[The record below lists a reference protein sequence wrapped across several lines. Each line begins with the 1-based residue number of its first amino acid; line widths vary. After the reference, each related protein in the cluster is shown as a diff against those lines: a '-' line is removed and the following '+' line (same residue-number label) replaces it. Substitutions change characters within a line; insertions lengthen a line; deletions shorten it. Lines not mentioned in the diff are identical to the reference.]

1 MAKSTLAVEPE
12 IAWGKYMENETV
24 LIAKLLAEVLRLQRW
39 AGGDSIPASRI
50 LGLLHGFETELRNE
64 CKSFGISE
72 ETQDKVEDLL
82 EAVESG
88 QQSPKSES
96 IKSRL
101 KAAQIKEADAI
112 RVMELCWSQSRFT
125 EGIEAIATA
134 PRSRFRKLA
143 KPRHSEQNW
152 FGALHHM
159 ELVDCSAGKHAKMY
173 AVLAPSV
180 PCIGEIVTPQLGT
193 QMKVIDVEHV
203 VISQGDEE
211 GITQRYLVPHI
222 LLESIEQS
230 DD

>member
-1 MAKSTLAVEPE
+1 
-12 IAWGKYMENETV
+12 MEDGAI

-50 LGLLHGFETELRNE
+50 LGLLYGFETELRNE

-88 QQSPKSES
+88 EQSPKSES

-101 KAAQIKEADAI
+101 KAAQIKESDAVC
-112 RVMELCWSQSRFT
+112 VMELCWSQGRLT

-152 FGALHHM
+152 FGALHYM
-159 ELVDCSAGKHAKMY
+159 ELVDCSAGKRAKPY
-173 AVLAPSV
+173 AVFAPSV
-180 PCIGEIVTPQLGT
+180 PCIGEVVTPQLGT
-193 QMKVIDVEHV
+193 SMKVVGVEHV
-203 VISQGDEE
+203 VISQGDQE

-222 LLESIEQS
+222 LLESIDEE
-230 DD
+230 D